1 MNSKEKIKLKIKAL
15 LSKTTENGASEHEAI
30 IALSKAKELMEQY
43 FITESDV
50 KNPFLGEK
58 CVLKSTN
65 LIKTNYNTS
74 LFYNELA
81 KLFDCEY
88 YFTGLKIYFFGFNQ
102 DVELCIYFYELIL
115 KACMN
120 EKIKFMNSEDYVLLK
135 SKYHGRTLVSSF
147 IKGFL
152 LRIAQKMNKMY
163 EERKSERSKNE
174 YGIILYSKKNKVDN
188 EFSNLNLSIKMER
201 SKDLNYERIAFRKGV
216 LKGDGFSIS
225 QGINKS
231 AKQNTLQ
238 IG

>member
-30 IALSKAKELMEQY
+30 MALSKAKELMEQY

-65 LIKTNYNTS
+65 LVKTNYDTA
-74 LFYNELA
+74 LFYNELS

-102 DVELCIYFYELIL
+102 DAELCIYFYELIL

-120 EKIKFMNSEDYVLLK
+120 EKSKFMSSEDYRLLK

-152 LRIAQKMNKMY
+152 LSIARKMNKMY

-174 YGIILYSKKNKVDN
+174 YGIILYSKKNKV
-188 EFSNLNLSIKMER
+188 
-201 SKDLNYERIAFRKGV
+201 NYFRM
-216 LKGDGFSIS
+216 L
-225 QGINKS
+225 
-231 AKQNTLQ
+231 
-238 IG
+238 